1 MSFRAR
7 TRVSVLSLA
16 LLSAACGG
24 SRPDDFFGT
33 PNGGTGSG
41 DAGTDSP
48 IFHSNVEASTDE
60 AAPDAASSNEND
72 AQMTPDANDVD
83 RGAKDADGGA
93 KDADARGDEADA
105 VVDAIVKVDGGQ
117 PDRVGCELG
126 CDKRV
131 FVTSEAL
138 PNGGFGRGLTAPA
151 DAFCQ
156 SAAEHRILGGTWKAW
171 LSNAVDSPATRFTRN
186 VAAYR
191 LLDGTVVAMGWL
203 GLTSGKLQHAIDM
216 TEMKTSVPYDYLM
229 EVWTGTTP
237 SGTASGISCEDWT
250 NSTSDLPYGDVGTVG
265 KIDIAWTQN
274 YRQFCH
280 LPYAHLYCF
289 EQ

>member
-1 MSFRAR
+1 MSFFAR
-7 TRVSVLSLA
+7 TRVSVLSFA
-16 LLSAACGG
+16 LLSVACGG

-33 PNGGTGSG
+33 PNAGTGGG
-41 DAGTDSP
+41 DAGTDRP
-48 IFHSNVEASTDE
+48 IVHSNVEASTD
-60 AAPDAASSNEND
+60 
-72 AQMTPDANDVD
+72 
-83 RGAKDADGGA
+83 GAKDAE
-93 KDADARGDEADA
+93 ARGDEADA
-105 VVDAIVKVDGGQ
+105 VVDAIVKVDGGK
-117 PDRVGCELG
+117 PDGSGCELG

-156 SAAEHRILGGTWKAW
+156 SAAEDRILGGTWKAW
-171 LSNAVDSPATRFTRN
+171 LSNAVDSPATRFTRK

-203 GLTSGKLQHAIDM
+203 GLTSGRLQHAIDM
-216 TEMKTSVPYDYLM
+216 TEMKTSVPYDYLT